1 MVARRGTAALR
12 QMMAHPSPTSAIDA
26 GATIDRGVC
35 GPYQVLLVF
44 LTALTIIFDGVD
56 NQLLGI
62 VIPSVMRDWS
72 VPRSA
77 FAPVVALGF
86 LGMMIGGLVAGLAGD
101 RFGRKVAL
109 FGSMVLFG
117 AATVMMTA
125 VNGIAALAALRLIA
139 GIGLGG
145 AMPNAAALVAEYV
158 PIQQRALAVT
168 MTIVCV
174 PLGGTLAGLL
184 AIPTLPAVGWR
195 GLFVIGGVIPL
206 VASAVLWR
214 LMPESPRFLA
224 RHPERWGELR
234 HVLGRMGYAVDHAM
248 EFVAPAVGERRR
260 VPFSALFTSALRAD
274 TLALWTA
281 FFACLLCVY
290 MGFSWLPSVLT
301 GAGLGT
307 STANTSITLFNL
319 GGVAGAIFG
328 GLTIRRLG
336 SRATMLTMAAAG
348 IAGLIVLSRTAIDG
362 STVVRILVLLTF
374 CGAMINA
381 VQTTM
386 YALAAHVYPTE
397 IRATGVG
404 TAVSIGRSGAILS
417 GYAGPWALEFR
428 GSASFFAVMAIAL
441 SVAFIAL
448 AVVRRHVTLQSVRA
462 Q

>member
-1 MVARRGTAALR
+1 
-12 QMMAHPSPTSAIDA
+12 
-26 GATIDRGVC
+26 
-35 GPYQVLLVF
+35 
-44 LTALTIIFDGVD
+44 
-56 NQLLGI
+56 
-62 VIPSVMRDWS
+62 
-72 VPRSA
+72 
-77 FAPVVALGF
+77 
-86 LGMMIGGLVAGLAGD
+86 
-101 RFGRKVAL
+101 
-109 FGSMVLFG
+109 MVLFG
-117 AATVMMTA
+117 ATTVMMTA

-195 GLFVIGGVIPL
+195 GLFVIGGVTPL
-206 VASAVLWR
+206 VASAILWR

-224 RHPERWGELR
+224 RHPERWRELR
-234 HVLGRMGYAVDHAM
+234 RVLGRMGHVVDEATAV
-248 EFVAPAVGERRR
+248 VAPAVSERRR

-274 TLALWTA
+274 TLSLWIA

-307 STANTSITLFNL
+307 SVANTSITLFNL

-348 IAGLIVLSRTAIDG
+348 IAGLIVLSRIAIDG

-448 AVVRRHVTLQSVRA
+448 AVVRRHVTLQSVRV

>member
-1 MVARRGTAALR
+1 
-12 QMMAHPSPTSAIDA
+12 MAQPTSSTAVDA
-26 GATIDRGVC
+26 GETIDRGTC
-35 GPYQVLLVF
+35 GPYQVALVF
-44 LTALTIIFDGVD
+44 FTALTIIFDGID

-62 VIPSVMRDWS
+62 VIPSIMRDWH
-72 VPRSA
+72 VARSA

-109 FGSMVLFG
+109 FGSMVVFG
-117 AATVMMTA
+117 TSTVMMTT
-125 VNGIAALAALRLIA
+125 VHSISALGVLRLIA
-139 GIGLGG
+139 GVGLGG
-145 AMPNAAALVAEYV
+145 AIPNAAALVAEYV

-184 AIPTLPAVGWR
+184 AIPVLPATGWS
-195 GLFVIGGVIPL
+195 GLFVVGGVIPL
-206 VASAVLWR
+206 VASLVLWT

-224 RHPERWGELR
+224 RHPARWNELR
-234 HVLGRMGYAVDHAM
+234 RVLRRMGH
-248 EFVAPAVGERRR
+248 PVGEASQFVVTTAVQRDRAPL
-260 VPFSALFTSALRAD
+260 VALFSSALRTD
-274 TLALWTA
+274 TFALWMA
-281 FFACLLCVY
+281 FFSCLLCVY

-301 GAGLGT
+301 GAGLGP
-307 STANTSITLFNL
+307 STANTGITLFNL

-336 SRATMLTMAAAG
+336 SRATMLTMAGAG
-348 IAGLIVLSRTAIDG
+348 IAGLVVLSRTSLDAT
-362 STVVRILVLLTF
+362 SVVRVLVLLTF

-386 YALAAHVYPTE
+386 FALAAHVYSTG

-404 TAVSIGRSGAILS
+404 TAVSVGRSGAILS
-417 GYAGPWALEFR
+417 AYAGPWALQFR
-428 GSASFFAVMAIAL
+428 GSASFFAVMSIAL
-441 SVAFIAL
+441 SVSFVAL
-448 AVVRRHVTLQSVRA
+448 AIVRRHVTLHTVQA